1 MTSDQ
6 IVQKIIDYATN
17 AWSGTFSMGTG
28 LGLNHEFVKK
38 IQHAA
43 NALPELLEDDTNKS
57 WRYDLDAKPWSPA
70 KRCHGMGGPTMFGKL
85 ISDAI
90 EAMPRRL
97 MGQMDAQEHLMR
109 YGIEWAVQ
117 YYRTIPESAYNY
129 KAGYLEA
136 MPEYLRGAL

>member
-1 MTSDQ
+1 
-6 IVQKIIDYATN
+6 
-17 AWSGTFSMGTG
+17 
-28 LGLNHEFVKK
+28 
-38 IQHAA
+38 
-43 NALPELLEDDTNKS
+43 
-57 WRYDLDAKPWSPA
+57 
-70 KRCHGMGGPTMFGKL
+70 MFGKL

-117 YYRTIPESAYNY
+117 YYRTIPESEYNY